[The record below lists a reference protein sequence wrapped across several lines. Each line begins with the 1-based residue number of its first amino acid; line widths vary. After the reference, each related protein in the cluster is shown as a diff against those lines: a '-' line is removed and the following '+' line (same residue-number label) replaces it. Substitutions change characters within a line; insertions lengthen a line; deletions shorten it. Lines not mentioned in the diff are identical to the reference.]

1 MPGSRLISGLLVDSQ
16 TARQTHN
23 LLLNTEASNKQI
35 GASKMLTVTAQQVAS
50 YQENG
55 FVVLPDLLTATELD
69 SWRQVIER
77 ATAAR
82 VTRLPLKGENYE
94 DSFHEGG
101 YSESDE
107 YYNNVFTQ
115 KINLWMTDQ
124 DARELVL
131 NEALG
136 KVATE
141 LAGVEGMR
149 IWLDQALVKEPWGNP
164 TAFHIDVPFWGFTS
178 PHALTIWI
186 ALSDSTLVNGALGY
200 IPGSHKLEEYT
211 NSQVAPD
218 LGAIFRI
225 YPQIADIEPVF
236 CPVKAGSAVVHNGL
250 TVHGAG
256 ANMTP
261 NRRFAMTVAY
271 MPDGATFNGQQDIL
285 PNEYVTDRAVGDVLN
300 DEEYNPLVYRVG

>member
-1 MPGSRLISGLLVDSQ
+1 V
-16 TARQTHN
+16 
-23 LLLNTEASNKQI
+23 
-35 GASKMLTVTAQQVAS
+35 LTVTDQQITS
-50 YQENG
+50 YRDNG
-55 FVVLPDLLTATELD
+55 FVVLPELLDAAELLV
-69 SWRQVIER
+69 WRQVIER
-77 ATAAR
+77 ATTGR
-82 VTRLPLKGENYE
+82 TSRLPLQGENYE
-94 DSFHEGG
+94 ESFHEGG
-101 YSESDE
+101 YSESDG

-115 KINLWMTDQ
+115 KINLWMTDK

-131 NEALG
+131 SEWLG
-136 KVATE
+136 RVATD
-141 LAGVEGMR
+141 LAGVDGMR

-178 PHALTIWI
+178 PNALTIWI

-200 IPGSHKLEEYT
+200 IPGSHKLEEYN

-218 LGAIFRI
+218 LGAIFKI
-225 YPQIADIEPVF
+225 YPQFADIEPMF

-261 NRRFAMTVAY
+261 KRRFAMTVAY

-285 PNEYVTDRAVGDVLN
+285 TNDYVARLAVGDVLN
-300 DEEYNPLVYRVG
+300 DESFNPLVYRAG